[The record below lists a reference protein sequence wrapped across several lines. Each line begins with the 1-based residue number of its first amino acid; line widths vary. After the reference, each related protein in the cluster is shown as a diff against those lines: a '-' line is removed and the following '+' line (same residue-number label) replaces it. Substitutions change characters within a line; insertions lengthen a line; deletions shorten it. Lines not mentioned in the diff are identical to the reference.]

1 MAFSFYLV
9 LSVVVS
15 FNCQLPESTVTWEE
29 PQDCLDKVGLWAVY
43 WETRLLMKMGLN
55 TSTILLSPLPIH
67 STELTGRTDRVWI
80 FMWVLRI

>member
-15 FNCQLPESTVTWEE
+15 FNCQLPESTVTWE
-29 PQDCLDKVGLWAVY
+29 DKVGLWAVY
-43 WETRLLMKMGLN
+43 WETRLLIKMGLN

-67 STELTGRTDRVWI
+67 STELIGRTARVWI